1 MKINEN
7 ENILWVEKYRPSC
20 IDDCILPK
28 SLKDV
33 FKAYRDKCEFQN
45 MLLSGPP
52 GIGKTTV
59 AKALCLETN
68 SPHIIINASESGNI
82 DTLRTT
88 IRDFASTVSFSGK
101 RKVVILDEADYLNV
115 NSTQPAL
122 RGFME
127 EFSSN
132 CAFILTCNFKNK
144 IIAPLHGRTAVIDF
158 RIEKKEK
165 PDIANQFFERMLFI
179 LDNEKIEYDKRVLE
193 ELVVSFFP
201 DFRRA
206 INELQRYS
214 QSGKI
219 DSGILSQLS
228 EIQIKSLIKHLK
240 EKDWKGMRSWV
251 VQNLDN
257 DSARIFRAIYDS
269 MYEYVNPTSIPPLVL
284 ILNDGQRNHS
294 FVADPEINMVATLT
308 QVMGEIQFK

>member
-7 ENILWVEKYRPSC
+7 ENILWVEKYRPTY

-28 SLKDV
+28 SLKEV
-33 FKAYRDKCEFQN
+33 FRAYRDKQELQN

-59 AKALCLETN
+59 AKALCLETD

-101 RKVVILDEADYLNV
+101 RKVVILDEADYLNA

-127 EFSSN
+127 EFSTN
-132 CAFILTCNFKNK
+132 CAFFLTCNFKNK
-144 IIAPLHGRTAVIDF
+144 IITPLHGRTTVIDF
-158 RIEKKEK
+158 RIDKKEK
-165 PDIANQFFERMLFI
+165 PDIAKQFFDRMIFI
-179 LDNEKIEYDKRVLE
+179 LDNENIEYDVKVLE
-193 ELVVSFFP
+193 ELVINFFP

-214 QSGKI
+214 QTGKI
-219 DSGILSQLS
+219 DSGILSSLS

-240 EKDWKGMRSWV
+240 DKDWKGMRSWV

-257 DSARIFRAIYDS
+257 DPTRIFRAIYDS
-269 MYEYVNPTSIPPLVL
+269 MYDYVKPSSIPPLVL

-294 FVADPEINMVATLT
+294 FVADPEINMVSTLT
-308 QVMGEIQFK
+308 QIMGEIEFK